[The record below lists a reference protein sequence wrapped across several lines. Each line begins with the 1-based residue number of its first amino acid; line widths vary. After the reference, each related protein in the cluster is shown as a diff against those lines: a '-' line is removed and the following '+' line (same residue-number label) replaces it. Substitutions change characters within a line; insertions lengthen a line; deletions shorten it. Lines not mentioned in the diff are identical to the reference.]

1 MADARGTGLRI
12 FKSLAK
18 PLLLSPAKA
27 VLLSKG
33 QALCDTRHCP
43 LVPGMPRSWLT
54 FPHRDSPIHFRA
66 RVLGG
71 LGGRD
76 QVKEQPRVGDA
87 PYREA
92 TWGAWLQTP
101 QAIFRASIWWVP
113 CYSLGFPGDPD
124 DKESSCNVEDLGLI
138 PGLGRSPGGEH
149 SNPFQYSYLEN
160 PHGQRSL
167 AIC

>member
-1 MADARGTGLRI
+1 
-12 FKSLAK
+12 
-18 PLLLSPAKA
+18 
-27 VLLSKG
+27 
-33 QALCDTRHCP
+33 
-43 LVPGMPRSWLT
+43 MPRSWLT

-149 SNPFQYSYLEN
+149 SNPLQCSCLMNIPLTEEPSRLQSIESKESNTTEATEHTYINTCESESGSVVCN
-160 PHGQRSL
+160 SL
-167 AIC
+167 